1 MNRRLRLNWYLVP
14 FFGVHRMCV
23 PYGMWGLK
31 TQQVKQSDRTIV
43 NLTRSA
49 REGKNLFSRSR
60 SQWKI
65 CSVGGRQFTFPP
77 PRTRT
82 RSNVSKT
89 PGVSV
94 AQKRRCPVCI
104 SDIFL
109 TWQQSFLPQLLC
121 FRETMLCNQ
130 CCGNGDVHTL
140 RFREHDMG

>member
-1 MNRRLRLNWYLVP
+1 
-14 FFGVHRMCV
+14 MCV

-31 TQQVKQSDRTIV
+31 TQQVKQSDRIV

-49 REGKNLFSRSR
+49 RKGKNLFSRSR

-65 CSVGGRQFTFPP
+65 CGVYHQRRREAVYFPSTANTNKVQCIQTSRGFSGSVTTLPCLC
-77 PRTRT
+77 
-82 RSNVSKT
+82 V
-89 PGVSV
+89 
-94 AQKRRCPVCI
+94 

-130 CCGNGDVHTL
+130 CCGNGGLHTL
-140 RFREHDMG
+140 RFRAHDMG